1 MCQMNPTKI
10 FIQKHFDIF
19 EKVIYV
25 NVKLYKF
32 FISYTCWS
40 ARIFTFAVTCISF
53 YKLLFLHSVHVPMM
67 FRQQAC

>member
-1 MCQMNPTKI
+1 MRQMNPTKI
-10 FIQKHFDIF
+10 FIQKHYDIF

-32 FISYTCWS
+32 FISYTCGS
-40 ARIFTFAVTCISF
+40 ALIFTFAVTCISF

-67 FRQQAC
+67 FCQQAC